1 MICSTIAA
9 SMAPRLVA
17 ASVGTTNTG
26 AATDSGFIHQIFT
39 SLGVSSAR
47 AHALQI
53 YLAGP
58 LRILL
63 ILIIAFILSRLVN
76 GMARR
81 MVTSLTLRSPL
92 MRASARGE
100 ARVRTLAGVF
110 ASVFRVIIW
119 VVAVLAIMGQ
129 LNINLAPFIATATVI
144 GAAVG
149 FGAQTLVKDFLS
161 GALILIE
168 DQFGVGDHI
177 VIGTGATA
185 TSGTVESVNLR
196 VTRMR
201 SLEGVVLY
209 VPNGDIRT
217 VGNDTE
223 TDSQA
228 VVDVV
233 VPLGTDLPAAGRSAE
248 AAARALAAEAEWADT
263 FKGQPV
269 FAGVQAASDAG
280 VTLRILALTG
290 PGQHFRASRELRMRI
305 LERLRQQH
313 LAWAP
318 TEALDAATSDA
329 ATSDATASD
338 AATSDAGAGGDTGGK
353 GAH

>member
-1 MICSTIAA
+1 MICSTIAL
-9 SMAPRLVA
+9 SVAPRVA
-17 ASVGTTNTG
+17 AAATAPANNA
-26 AATDSGFIHQIFT
+26 AATDRGFIHQIFT
-39 SLGVSSAR
+39 SLGMSSAR
-47 AHALQI
+47 AHSLQI

-63 ILIIAFILSRLVN
+63 IVVIALILSRLVN
-76 GMARR
+76 GIARR
-81 MVTSLTLRSPL
+81 MVNGLRLTSPL
-92 MRASARGE
+92 RRSSPRGDARA
-100 ARVRTLAGVF
+100 RTLTGVF
-110 ASVFRVIIW
+110 ASILRVVIW
-119 VVAVLAIMGQ
+119 IVAVLAVLGQ
-129 LNINLAPFIATATVI
+129 LNINLTPFVATATVI

-149 FGAQTLVKDFLS
+149 FGAQSLVKDFLS

-168 DQFGVGDHI
+168 DQYGVGDHI

-196 VTRMR
+196 VTRLR
-201 SLEGVVLY
+201 SIEGVVLY

-228 VVDVV
+228 VVDVM
-233 VPLGTDLPAAGRSAE
+233 VPLGTDLPAAGRAAE
-248 AAARALAAEAEWADT
+248 AAARELAVEPEWVET
-263 FKGQPV
+263 FKGEPV

-290 PGQHFRASRELRMRI
+290 PGQHFRASRELRLRI

-329 ATSDATASD
+329 ATSDAG
-338 AATSDAGAGGDTGGK
+338 AAGDTEGK

>member
-63 ILIIAFILSRLVN
+63 ILAIALVASRLVN
-76 GMARR
+76 GVARR
-81 MVTSLTLRSPL
+81 MVSGLRLTSPL
-92 MRASARGE
+92 MRSSARGE
-100 ARVRTLAGVF
+100 GRARTLTGVF
-110 ASVFRVIIW
+110 ASLLRVVIW
-119 VVAVLAIMGQ
+119 IVAVLAILGQ
-129 LNINLAPFIATATVI
+129 LNINLAPFVATATVI

-149 FGAQTLVKDFLS
+149 FGAQSLVKDFLS

-168 DQFGVGDHI
+168 DQYGVGDHI

-196 VTRMR
+196 VTRLR

-228 VVDVV
+228 VVDVM
-233 VPLGTDLPAAGRSAE
+233 VPLGTDLPAAGRAAE
-248 AAARALAAEAEWADT
+248 AAARELAADPEWSDT

-280 VTLRILALTG
+280 VTLRVLALTG
-290 PGQHFRASRELRMRI
+290 PGQHFRASRELRLRI
-305 LERLRQQH
+305 LERLRQEH
-313 LAWAP
+313 LAWGP
-318 TEALDAATSDA
+318 TEALDAA
-329 ATSDATASD
+329 ASD
-338 AATSDAGAGGDTGGK
+338 VAAPGATEASDTEGSKTEGSK
-353 GAH
+353 GAR